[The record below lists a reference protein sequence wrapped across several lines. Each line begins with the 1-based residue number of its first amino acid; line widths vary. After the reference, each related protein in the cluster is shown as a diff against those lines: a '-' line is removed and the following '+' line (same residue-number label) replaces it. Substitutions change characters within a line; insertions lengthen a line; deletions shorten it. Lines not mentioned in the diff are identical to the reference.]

1 MNKFMKKGLSLF
13 LVGAMSMT
21 MLAGCSSKN
30 NTANN
35 SSDNASNDAG
45 ASESVSTSVT
55 AGTYT
60 ATEQG
65 FGGEVTVNVTVA
77 EDGTIEAITVDVP
90 NETENLGGV
99 AGPQVAESIVE
110 HQSLAVD
117 TVSGATVT
125 STAVIKAVTAALTE
139 AGCDVEALSNVAVE
153 KNGEDEEV
161 TVDVVIAGAGGSGTA
176 AALAAAEQGLSVLI
190 LEKNATYGGNS
201 KIASGFFAVETDLQK
216 EEGLDLTVDS
226 AVQQLL
232 EYNNYLSNGPLT
244 RAIVS
249 KSADT
254 IAWLQSYGVEFYL
267 PSTTT
272 QFAHEDNLYKWKTY
286 HKFVNQQ
293 EAFDNM
299 YANLESMGAEVRYN
313 TTFES
318 LITDESGAVT
328 GCVATKADG
337 GTLTVNATATI
348 VATGGFGA
356 NTELTSEVLMSDY
369 YASLGMPNSGE
380 GLAALEEIGAINWD
394 ATPLL
399 HACQLAESTVTQSS
413 SSDQY
418 AGFSSSALTQLLMSP
433 LLWVDASGSRFC
445 NEDVVYDTAWWA
457 NAAYAVGGRYYIIVD
472 EATLEDYTNGTDML
486 LSDAG
491 PGASKDLDDMVALA
505 DAAVEAGTA
514 WKASSIAELAEQTG
528 MDAADLEATVTRY
541 NTVVESGKDADYA
554 KSADSLMYKVE
565 EGNYYAF
572 DVRAVYLG
580 TVGGV
585 KVDEKLQVIDIDYNA
600 IPGLYAAGT
609 NAGGYYEG
617 AGYPPYEGLACG
629 FAYTSGRIAGENAA
643 EYVLGQK

>member
-1 MNKFMKKGLSLF
+1 MNKFMKKGLSLA
-13 LVGAMSMT
+13 LVSAMSMT

-30 NTANN
+30 NA
-35 SSDNASNDAG
+35 SDNTSDNTNNEVVT
-45 ASESVSTSVT
+45 ESGSTSVT

-65 FGGEVTVNVTVA
+65 FGGEVTVHVTVA
-77 EDGTIEAITVDVP
+77 EDGTIEDVTAEVP
-90 NETENLGGV
+90 NETESLGGV
-99 AGPQVAESIVE
+99 AGPQVAQSIVDY
-110 HQSLAVD
+110 QSLAVD
-117 TVSGATVT
+117 TVSGATIT
-125 STAVIKAVTAALTE
+125 STAVLTAATAALTE
-139 AGCDVEALSNVAVE
+139 AGCDVEALQNTVVE
-153 KNGEDEEV
+153 KSGEDEEL

-190 LEKNATYGGNS
+190 IEKNATYGGNS
-201 KIASGFFAVETDLQK
+201 KLASGFFAVETELQA
-216 EEGLDLTVDS
+216 EEGLEFTVDE

-244 RAIVS
+244 RAIVE

-254 IAWLQSYGVEFYL
+254 IEWLESYGVEFYL
-267 PSTTT
+267 PSQTT

-286 HKFVNQQ
+286 HKFVDQQ
-293 EAFDNM
+293 TAFDNM

-318 LITDESGAVT
+318 LITDETGAVV

-337 GTLTVNATATI
+337 GTLTVNAKAT
-348 VATGGFGA
+348 VVSTGGYGA
-356 NTELTSEVLMSDY
+356 NTELTSETLMSEY
-369 YASLGMPNSGE
+369 YASLGMPNNGE
-380 GLAALEEIGAINWD
+380 GLAALEEVGAINWD

-399 HACQLAESTVTQSS
+399 HACQLADSTVTQSS

-418 AGFSSSALTQLLMSP
+418 AGFSNSALTQLLMSP
-433 LLWVDASGSRFC
+433 LLWVDASGSRFV

-457 NAAYAVGGRYYIIVD
+457 NAAYSVGGRYYMIVD
-472 EATLEDYTNGTDML
+472 EATLEDYTNGTEML
-486 LSDAG
+486 ISDAG

-514 WKASSIAELAEQTG
+514 WKASSLAELAEQTG
-528 MDAADLEATVTRY
+528 MDVEDLEATVARY
-541 NTVVESGKDADYA
+541 NTMVENGTDTDYA
-554 KSADSLMYKVE
+554 KSSDSLLYTVE

-580 TVGGV
+580 TIGGV
-585 KVDEKLQVIDIDYNA
+585 KVDENLQVIDIDYNA
-600 IPGLYAAGT
+600 IPGLYATGT

-629 FAYTSGRIAGENAA
+629 FAYTSGRIAGESAA
-643 EYVLGQK
+643 EYVLNQQ